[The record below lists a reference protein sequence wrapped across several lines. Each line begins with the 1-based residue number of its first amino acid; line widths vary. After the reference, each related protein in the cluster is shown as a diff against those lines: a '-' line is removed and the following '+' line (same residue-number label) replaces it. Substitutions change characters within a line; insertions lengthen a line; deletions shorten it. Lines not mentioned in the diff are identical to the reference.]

1 MDNYNGSNPVTNSTD
16 STEENLNSAPIQLP
30 SQSEIKNTTDT
41 PNDAYNNNYNYE
53 PENYDEIE
61 RPIIIHYDE
70 IGLLRKIV
78 QYIFIVLLSG
88 CFIWGIIIQFLYGIS
103 LALIDDCAILSVV
116 LIMLYY
122 TLKKRATAGRKFG
135 GYTLAVTFFGFG
147 IRGISPAFQNKGV
160 LIQIGLLIARTL
172 ILMFCT
178 SLNCN
183 R

>member
-1 MDNYNGSNPVTNSTD
+1 MDNYNDSNPLNNSTD
-16 STEENLNSAPIQLP
+16 SFDENLSSAPLQLP

-41 PNDAYNNNYNYE
+41 PDDAYNNDDDNE
-53 PENYDEIE
+53 PENFDEIE
-61 RPIIIHYDE
+61 RPKIVYYDE

-178 SLNCN
+178 TLNCN